1 MTSFDLLRPWG
12 QDPWGGYGSL
22 RREMDELFDRFG
34 TSSPALARGAF
45 PALNLYETEAEYL
58 VCVDL
63 AGVDK
68 DKIDIT
74 VHDQRLTL
82 RGHRVVPTPEDVLA
96 ATAGDDH
103 LVGVHPEGQPTRRV
117 RVHVMEIDH
126 GALCR
131 EVELPHDV
139 HQEQINARYLNG
151 VLWIQLPKK

>member
-1 MTSFDLLRPWG
+1 MPVLLTTDQPFLNLTRMSKMLEQMQKGYYSFCPSETWT
-12 QDPWGGYGSL
+12 PNV
-22 RREMDELFDRFG
+22 
-34 TSSPALARGAF
+34 
-45 PALNLYETEAEYL
+45 NLYETGAEYL

-82 RGHRVVPTPEDVLA
+82 RGHRVVPTPEDILA
-96 ATAGDDH
+96 ATAGEDH

-126 GALCR
+126 GAFCR

-139 HQEQINARYLNG
+139 YQEQINARYLNG

>member
-1 MTSFDLLRPWG
+1 MSVSFATDQPFMNLTRMSKMLE
-12 QDPWGGYGSL
+12 QMQKGYYSFCPS
-22 RREMDELFDRFG
+22 E
-34 TSSPALARGAF
+34 TWTPNV
-45 PALNLYETEAEYL
+45 NLYETDAEYL

-74 VHDQRLTL
+74 VHEQRLML
-82 RGHRVVPTPEDVLA
+82 KGHRIVPTPDDLLEHA
-96 ATAGDDH
+96 GTAE
-103 LVGVHPEGQPTRRV
+103 HPHGGPHKRV

-126 GALCR
+126 GSFCR

-139 HQEQINARYLNG
+139 HQEQIEARYQNG